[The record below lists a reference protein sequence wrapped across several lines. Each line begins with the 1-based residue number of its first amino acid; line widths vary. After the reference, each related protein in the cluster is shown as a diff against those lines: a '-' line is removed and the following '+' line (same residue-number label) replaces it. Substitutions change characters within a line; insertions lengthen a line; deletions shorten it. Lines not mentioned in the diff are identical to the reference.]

1 MFSQGIHGMI
11 RPWTVR
17 ESELNGSSSVVVSSS
32 RVFGSPEDEQLID
45 SSLRANRS
53 SSWIDP
59 SSRLSVATPLRPTGA
74 AAATSGT
81 RCSKLDDIESTKGG
95 RADSALILCGSNGG
109 GSSLRVSLSL
119 GCTSSGLIGARLP
132 RIWTGNCCK
141 HSTTSL
147 PTHSWM
153 TKRRRNDNER
163 KSSDNKSMR
172 GILRWRFPC
181 RFSARGFAAGDLSAC
196 VSAPT
201 GSTCFGT
208 WDVNPW
214 KYKKRKM
221 IAIH

>member
-1 MFSQGIHGMI
+1 
-11 RPWTVR
+11 
-17 ESELNGSSSVVVSSS
+17 
-32 RVFGSPEDEQLID
+32 
-45 SSLRANRS
+45 
-53 SSWIDP
+53 
-59 SSRLSVATPLRPTGA
+59 
-74 AAATSGT
+74 
-81 RCSKLDDIESTKGG
+81 
-95 RADSALILCGSNGG
+95 
-109 GSSLRVSLSL
+109 
-119 GCTSSGLIGARLP
+119 
-132 RIWTGNCCK
+132 
-141 HSTTSL
+141 L

>member
-17 ESELNGSSSVVVSSS
+17 ESELNGSSSVLSI
-32 RVFGSPEDEQLID
+32 RLLGSPEDEQLID

-59 SSRLSVATPLRPTGA
+59 SSRLLANLWPTGA
-74 AAATSGT
+74 AAATSGA

-95 RADSALILCGSNGG
+95 RGDSELILCGSNGG

-141 HSTTSL
+141 HSATSL
-147 PTHSWM
+147 PTHSCV
-153 TKRRRNDNER
+153 TDKKTIRNV
-163 KSSDNKSMR
+163 SDNKYEGAFYVEDFHVAFQLEDLLLEVRLLVSQLWQCR
-172 GILRWRFPC
+172 HIL
-181 RFSARGFAAGDLSAC
+181 
-196 VSAPT
+196 
-201 GSTCFGT
+201 
-208 WDVNPW
+208 
-214 KYKKRKM
+214 
-221 IAIH
+221 IHET